1 MPIRDHESNCAASAR
16 PLANTFG
23 SKLRGELL
31 PVGGMSTDSE
41 TPPWQQQLLDSVW
54 LLALA
59 AIIFWMLAYV
69 VWGIVDVLTV
79 PMG

>member
-1 MPIRDHESNCAASAR
+1 
-16 PLANTFG
+16 
-23 SKLRGELL
+23 
-31 PVGGMSTDSE
+31 MSTDRE

-79 PMG
+79 PLG